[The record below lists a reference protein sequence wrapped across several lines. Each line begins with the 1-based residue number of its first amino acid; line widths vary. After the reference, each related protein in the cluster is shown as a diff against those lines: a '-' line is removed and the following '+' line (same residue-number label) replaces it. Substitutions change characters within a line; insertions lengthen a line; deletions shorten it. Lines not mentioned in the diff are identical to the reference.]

1 MFFNTPSILAI
12 LSVLI
17 AATNAAPN
25 AAANA
30 VLNQRGFT
38 CLASQNL
45 CNEACHGDCWNIP
58 DQKTNGQSTPWC
70 CY

>member
-45 CNEACHGDCWNIP
+45 CNEACHAW
-58 DQKTNGQSTPWC
+58 
-70 CY
+70 